1 MRDCS
6 IAVPCASVPIP
17 FAPLLGLAIGAA
29 LAWVAA
35 PELVRDDGPIA
46 LSRPFAVVAS
56 FAALLWLPI
65 VGYFVGFHGDWSY
78 LYLVPW
84 QRVPSAVDL
93 GLVLLSGGAVLGGFW
108 LSVRPVRRR
117 RLGPVVVMVVAP
129 GTLAVAGLALAMHR
143 LAVSGTYAQ
152 FHGEFGT
159 EPIEASTLGKG
170 VLLMGSLLTLGLA
183 WTVRALVTMA
193 AEAG

>member
-1 MRDCS
+1 
-6 IAVPCASVPIP
+6 VPIP
-17 FAPLLGLAIGAA
+17 FAPLIGLAMGAA

-35 PELVRDDGPIA
+35 PELVRDDGPVA
-46 LSRPFAVVAS
+46 FSRPFAVVAA
-56 FAALLWLPI
+56 FAVLLWLPV

-78 LYLVPW
+78 LYLVPA

-93 GLVLLSGGAVLGGFW
+93 GLILLSGGAVMGGFW
-108 LSVRPVRRR
+108 LSVRPVRKRR
-117 RLGPVVVMVVAP
+117 NGPVVAMVVAP
-129 GTLAVAGLALAMHR
+129 GTLAVLGLTLAAHR

-159 EPIEASTLGKG
+159 EAIQASTLGKG
-170 VLLMGSLLTLGLA
+170 VLLMGSLLTLGLV

-193 AEAG
+193 AEA